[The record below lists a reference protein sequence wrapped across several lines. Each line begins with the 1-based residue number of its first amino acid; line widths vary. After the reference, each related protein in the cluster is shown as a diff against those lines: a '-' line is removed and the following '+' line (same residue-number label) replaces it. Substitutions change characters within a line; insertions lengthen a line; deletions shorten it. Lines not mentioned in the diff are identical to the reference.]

1 MLGWEAGEAAGRWG
15 KDWEEGREGSGRRG
29 GGFQPLGEEFSCWER
44 PARGVCPLPGSFRVW
59 DMPPTGCNF
68 LIA

>member
-29 GGFQPLGEEFSCWER
+29 GLPASRGRIQLLGKACKGSVP
-44 PARGVCPLPGSFRVW
+44 PAWLLQGVGHATYGL
-59 DMPPTGCNF
+59 
-68 LIA
+68 